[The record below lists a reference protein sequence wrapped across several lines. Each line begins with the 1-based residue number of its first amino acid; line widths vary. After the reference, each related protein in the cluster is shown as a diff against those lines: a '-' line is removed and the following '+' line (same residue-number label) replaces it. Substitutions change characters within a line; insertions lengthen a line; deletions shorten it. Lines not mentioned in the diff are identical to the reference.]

1 MSDGSRETFREGLL
15 ESLGD
20 LRDPY
25 LDVEDSPD
33 QLLEL
38 VTSDE
43 GFRQGLA
50 RADALAFLT
59 TMFTPRRGDE
69 SWQPNAERSGRL
81 GEVSAGTEWS
91 FEGLHE
97 QDDVFNGIRA
107 TGRSVV
113 VRGFTIMGV
122 EEERFRVRRYVDWAG
137 LYGQL
142 GLTVNWRVPLENPLP
157 PES

>member
-1 MSDGSRETFREGLL
+1 MSDASREVFLDKFLAELGDYEDLFDRVKDSPHELL
-15 ESLGD
+15 E
-20 LRDPY
+20 
-25 LDVEDSPD
+25 E
-33 QLLEL
+33 

-43 GFRQGLA
+43 GFREGLA
-50 RADALAFLT
+50 RADALSFLT

-81 GEVSAGTEWS
+81 GEASTGTEWS
-91 FEGLHE
+91 FEGLHD